1 MLIYFLSFGMRL
13 SVNFS
18 VLICISIDLIIRFSD
33 ARVEIAKKM
42 VKVHF

>member
-18 VLICISIDLIIRFSD
+18 VLICISIDLIIRFD
-33 ARVEIAKKM
+33 FLMHALK
-42 VKVHF
+42 